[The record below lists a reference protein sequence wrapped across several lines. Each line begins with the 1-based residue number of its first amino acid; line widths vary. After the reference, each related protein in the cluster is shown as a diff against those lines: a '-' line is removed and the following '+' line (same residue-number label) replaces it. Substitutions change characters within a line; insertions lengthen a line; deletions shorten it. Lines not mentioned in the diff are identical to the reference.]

1 MSVGA
6 VGSSDDGSLARWRAR
21 GRAIARE
28 PLVHF
33 LLVAVAVIVARRAVH
48 TGPSGADVKP
58 RSPVV
63 LTQTDVDA
71 RVAREQ
77 AATGKPVNPARRAAL
92 VEQMVRD
99 EVLYREALALGLDR
113 SDEIVRRRLVQMME
127 LLLATSVP
135 DDTPSEADLNAFL
148 TAHRERFERPAR
160 VALTHVFVGRAA
172 HPEDGEA
179 VARELLGRIRA
190 GADPQGLGDPFPR
203 GSAFPP
209 RSATEIDGLF
219 GPLFGERVIDL
230 PVGQWSGPIAS
241 SYGLH
246 LVRIDQ
252 RVDAA
257 VPRLDEIRADV
268 KSALEESRRESA
280 ARDAYAALEA
290 RYRVERPPGVGGG
303 AGAPR

>member
-1 MSVGA
+1 MSTDA
-6 VGSSDDGSLARWRAR
+6 VRSPEGRSLACCGSI

-33 LLVAVAVIVARRAVH
+33 LLVAVVAILVRRTFHVA
-48 TGPSGADVKP
+48 P
-58 RSPVV
+58 RASASQTRAPIV
-63 LTQTDVDA
+63 LTQADVEA

-135 DDTPSEADLNAFL
+135 DAAPSDAELSAFL
-148 TAHRERFERPAR
+148 AAHRERFERPAR

-179 VARELLGRIRA
+179 VAGELLGRVRA

-209 RSATEIDGLF
+209 RSAAELDGLF

-230 PVGQWSGPIAS
+230 PAGQWSGPIAS

-252 RVDAA
+252 RVDAS
-257 VPRLDEIRADV
+257 VPPLDEIRADV
-268 KSALEESRRESA
+268 KGALEESRRERA
-280 ARDAYAALEA
+280 ARGAYAALEA
-290 RYRVERPPGVGGG
+290 RYRIERPPGAGGG
-303 AGAPR
+303 AGTPP